1 MRPDA
6 VIERRLAER
15 EQLIERAR
23 AFVAALTDALDV
35 RAAVVFGSVARGD
48 FNAHSDIDVLVVANA
63 PEMGYWERQRRLGVI
78 PAGVQPVVWTPDE
91 WRRQRARGNAIAV
104 ESERHGVWLAGD
116 PETM

>member
-23 AFVAALTDALDV
+23 AFVEGLADLDV

-48 FNAHSDIDVLVVANA
+48 FNAHSDIDLLLVADVGG
-63 PEMGYWERQRRLGVI
+63 MGYWERQRRLGVI

-91 WRRQRARGNAIAV
+91 WRRQRTRGNAIAV
-104 ESERHGVWLAGD
+104 DSEDHGVWLVGD
-116 PETM
+116 PDTT